1 MGERGEREGEE
12 WNAGILLVATSE
24 DGERKRGGQGRIS
37 GEDGV
42 KGDGDGNDEE

>member
-12 WNAGILLVATSE
+12 WNAGVLLVATSE

-37 GEDGV
+37 VD
-42 KGDGDGNDEE
+42 GDGDGNDEE